1 MVSTTLSL
9 VVLALSVCGIASP
22 VRKTLPTVS
31 LASDRVRFEG
41 SSSNSV
47 ESFLNIRFGQ
57 DTGGINRF
65 APPKPYNYPTGSVV
79 NATQSGVACPQQKV
93 PVGGISVFDNVTHI
107 SEDCLTLR
115 VDRPANTSSTAK
127 LPVMVYIYG
136 GGDSIGQIYDS
147 AYDPTALVSGA
158 THKGMPV
165 IYVAMNYR
173 VGVFGFA
180 ASPAL
185 NDSDSLNAGLLDQ
198 RLGLAWVQKHI
209 SAFGGNPNNVT
220 IFGESDGA
228 TAVGL
233 QITAYGGKVK
243 APFQRSIMQS
253 GNAAADAGTA
263 SNVTIEHTAQ
273 LIHKLSCTA
282 STSAKELACL
292 RKVPL
297 EKLLSTAVAYEYTF
311 SSFGFDV
318 FIPTAPS
325 TFIPDS
331 PSELLRSGQ
340 FARNID
346 MIAGWD
352 ENDASLFT
360 PSTLNSTVGVAE
372 FLSASLPSLS
382 KENIQKAL
390 SLYPV
395 SSFSDMPTENI
406 SAQYFRASQMMRDN
420 QFVCPSVFTVQMNNK
435 YSDLNTSNYLFVL
448 NQTMFAPA
456 YAEEGTSYYGV
467 SHFSDIPYVFNQAKT
482 RYSFLASAS
491 DAKVSSEMSGSWA
504 SFAAYGDP
512 SRARGTIPGWSDAV
526 SSSNGTERQL
536 SLQVIGGSQDGIVP
550 IGRTRGSYEEL
561 TRRCAFW
568 NSPEVFAQM
577 GV

>member
-1 MVSTTLSL
+1 MVSTTLSV

-41 SSSNSV
+41 SSANNV

-57 DTGGINRF
+57 DTGGNNRF

-79 NATQSGVACPQQKV
+79 NATQSGAACPQQKV
-93 PVGGISVFDNVTHI
+93 PVGGFSVFDNVTHI

-209 SAFGGNPNNVT
+209 SAFGGDPDNVT

-228 TAVGL
+228 TGVGL

-253 GNAAADAGTA
+253 DNAAADAGTA
-263 SNVTIEHTAQ
+263 SNITIEHTAQ
-273 LIHKLSCTA
+273 LIRKLNCTA

-297 EKLLSTAVAYEYTF
+297 EKLLSTAVEYEYTF

-331 PSELLRSGQ
+331 PSELLRSGR

-346 MIAGWD
+346 IIAGWN

-360 PSTLNSTVGVAE
+360 PFTLNTTVGVAE

-395 SSFSDMPTENI
+395 SSFSNMPKENI

-435 YSDLNTSNYLFVL
+435 YSDLSTSNYLFVL
-448 NQTMFAPA
+448 NQTIFAPA
-456 YAEEGTSYYGV
+456 YAEEDTSYYGV

-482 RYSFLASAS
+482 RYSSLASAS

>member
-1 MVSTTLSL
+1 MVSITLSL
-9 VVLALSVCGIASP
+9 VVLAFSACGRASP
-22 VRKTLPTVS
+22 VRKTHPTVH
-31 LASDRVRFEG
+31 LAPDIVRFEG
-41 SSSNSV
+41 SSANNV

-57 DTGGINRF
+57 DTGGNNRF

-79 NATQSGVACPQQKV
+79 NATQSGAACPQQKV
-93 PVGGISVFDNVTHI
+93 PVEGISVFDNVTHI

-115 VDRPANTSSTAK
+115 VDRPANTCSTAK

-147 AYDPTALVSGA
+147 AYDPTTLISGA
-158 THKGMPV
+158 TQKGIPV

-198 RLGLAWVQKHI
+198 RLGLEWVQKHI
-209 SAFGGNPNNVT
+209 SAFGGDPDNVI

-228 TAVGL
+228 TGVGL
-233 QITAYGGKVK
+233 QITAYGGNMK
-243 APFQRSIMQS
+243 APFQRAIMQS
-253 GNAAADAGTA
+253 DNAAADAGTA
-263 SNVTIEHTAQ
+263 SNASMKHTAQ
-273 LIHKLSCTA
+273 LIRKLSCTA

-297 EKLLSTAVAYEYTF
+297 EKLLSTAVEYEY
-311 SSFGFDV
+311 SLNSYGFDV

-325 TFIPDS
+325 TFIPES
-331 PSELLRSGQ
+331 PSELLRSGR

-346 MIAGWD
+346 MIAGWN

-372 FLSASLPSLS
+372 FLSASLPNLS

-420 QFVCPSVFTVQMNNK
+420 QFVCPSIFTVQMNNK

-448 NQTMFAPA
+448 NQTIFAPV
-456 YAEEGTSYYGV
+456 YAEEHTSYLGV
-467 SHFSDIPYVFNQAKT
+467 SHFSDIPYVFNQVNT
-482 RYSFLASAS
+482 RYSSIASAS
-491 DAKVSSEMSGSWA
+491 GVKLSSEMSGSWA
-504 SFAAYGDP
+504 SFAVYGDP
-512 SRARGTIPGWSDAV
+512 SRARGTIPDWFDAV

-536 SLQVIGGSQDGIVP
+536 SLQVIGGPQPGIVP
-550 IGRTRGSYEEL
+550 IGRTRGSYEDL
-561 TRRCAFW
+561 TCRCAFW